1 MFSRNMY
8 DSVAEIIMF
17 IMKINVYLS
26 QHLITIK
33 YTIIQFL
40 IVEI

>member
-26 QHLITIK
+26 QRLITIK